1 MNELKKEIYNIKNEM
16 DLNIFQDYRQF
27 IKIKIIM
34 KI

>member
-1 MNELKKEIYNIKNEM
+1 MNELKKKYNIKNEM